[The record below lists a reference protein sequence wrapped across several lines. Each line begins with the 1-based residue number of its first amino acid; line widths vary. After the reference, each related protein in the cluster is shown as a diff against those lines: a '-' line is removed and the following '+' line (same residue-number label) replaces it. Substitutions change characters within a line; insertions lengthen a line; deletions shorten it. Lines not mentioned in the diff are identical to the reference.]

1 MSSSEQIR
9 TAILAVLN
17 TVESI
22 GLMYDRE
29 KYSKNAKQ
37 LAEFYVQDGLLS
49 GGFIRRRSLVKE
61 SPDTFTFIV
70 KTNWEI
76 ELFRGFQ
83 ESENSELAFDLMI
96 DAIDEAFIA
105 DQTLGGVVDTTVTPD
120 QAGIR
125 LVTSQPA
132 MFGGVL
138 VHYAKLS
145 LITEHTE

>member
-9 TAILAVLN
+9 AAMLGVLN
-17 TVESI
+17 TVDGI
-22 GLMYDRE
+22 GRMYDRE
-29 KYSKNAKQ
+29 KYSKNTKG
-37 LAEFYVQDGLLS
+37 LTEFYVQDGMLA
-49 GGFIRRRSLVKE
+49 GGFIRRRSLVKDTPE
-61 SPDTFTFIV
+61 TFTFIV
-70 KTNWEI
+70 RTNWEI
-76 ELFRGFQ
+76 ALFRAFQ
-83 ESENSELAFDLMI
+83 ESENSELAFDALI

-105 DQTLGGVVDTTVTPD
+105 DQTLGGVVDTHVTPE

-125 LVTSQPA
+125 LITSQPA